1 VTGESPEV
9 RRALLSVSDKTGIVD
24 LARGLVALGVELCST
39 GGTARV
45 LAEAGLHV
53 REVAELT
60 GVPEMLDGR
69 LKTLHPAVH
78 GGILARRDRPDHLAA
93 LVEHGLLPVDLV
105 AVNLYPFERTVARRD
120 VAAEEAVEQIDIGG
134 PAMIRSAAK
143 NHEGVVVLVDPG
155 QYAPVLEELRASG
168 RRLAPATRRRL
179 ALEAFRRTAQYDAA
193 IAAWLRATEP
203 GAAEPLRAA
212 EAVRPTEPAKV
223 GEGASQGALGGLP
236 LRLSV
241 DMERV
246 MALRYGENPHQGAAL
261 YRAPGRPGSAWGVG
275 AARQLH
281 GPELS
286 HNNLLDF
293 SAALGLLLE
302 FDEPAAVAIKHANPC
317 GAATGADVG
326 TAFQRARDSDP
337 VSIYGGIVGVNR
349 PIDRPFVERL
359 SGLLLEILFAPAFEA
374 DALDELRQTKRKL
387 RVLEVPCDRRSWPA
401 RPLEWRSVWGGLLVQ
416 EADLVDLEPAMLKV
430 PTRREPTAAEWVAL
444 RFAWRVAKHVKS
456 NAIVLTSAD
465 QVLGVGAGQMSR
477 VDAARLAVMRAR
489 EHGHP
494 LGGAVC
500 ASDAFFP
507 FRDGLDVVA
516 EAGGAAVI
524 HPGGSIRDDEVVAA
538 ADQFGMAM
546 VLTGVRHFR
555 H

>member
-430 PTRREPTAAEWVAL
+430 PTRREPTAAEGVAL

-516 EAGGAAVI
+516 EAGVAAVI